1 MKKLISILL
10 ILSTI
15 NCLFV
20 GCSHE
25 IPKEGLSETFNP
37 STFEVTEMTTTPL
50 PVSLI
55 QKVALIT
62 DCDSIDDH
70 AYNQACWQGVENWC
84 SANSIDY
91 TYYQPTE
98 DSNDA
103 RVIAVDQAVQEGA
116 NVIVM
121 PGYLFG
127 ATLIERQDK
136 YPDVYFIAV
145 DVGAG
150 DMTYD
155 YVDYYE
161 PSPNAVCLTFAEEQA
176 GYLAGYAA
184 VKEGYTKLGFNGGAA
199 ILSVIRY
206 GYGFIQ
212 GADAAASEMD
222 VDIYIRYSYE
232 GQFCC
237 DGYSEFLG
245 KMKQWEESGIEII
258 FPCGYRAPGYAKDLD
273 AQIIAPDT
281 DMSHISPTILTSAKK
296 ELKNSVEFA
305 LTGLYEGRW
314 EAKLGGQFINLTL
327 QDGDFVGLPTT
338 EEAFRFQNLTMEE
351 YEAVKADIRN
361 GIRIVSD
368 AFEFL
373 PAVSEHT
380 VIDEI
385 G

>member
-1 MKKLISILL
+1 MKKISFLL
-10 ILSTI
+10 LAIAMILS
-15 NCLFV
+15 LFT
-20 GCSHE
+20 GCRVDPAEDSS
-25 IPKEGLSETFNP
+25 IPPISAEQEP
-37 STFEVTEMTTTPL
+37 SIEQDVPTV
-50 PVSLI
+50 
-55 QKVALIT
+55 QKVAMIT
-62 DCDSIDDH
+62 DFADIDDQG
-70 AYNQACWQGVENWC
+70 YNQSCWEGVRSWC
-84 SANSIDY
+84 NAMDMEY
-91 TYYQPTE
+91 AYYQPAE
-98 DSNDA
+98 DSTDA
-103 RVIAVDQAVQEGA
+103 RVLSVDQAVEEGA
-116 NVIVM
+116 NVIVL
-121 PGYLFG
+121 PGYIFGSLLFEIQE
-127 ATLIERQDK
+127 T
-136 YPDVYFIAV
+136 YPDIYFIAV
-145 DVGAG
+145 DVGSG
-150 DMTYD
+150 DMTCD
-155 YVDYYE
+155 YVTYYG
-161 PSPNAVCLTFAEEQA
+161 PTDNTVCMTFAEEQA

-184 VKEGYTKLGFNGGAA
+184 VKEGYTQLGFSGGAA
-199 ILSVIRY
+199 IPPVARY

-222 VDIYIRYSYE
+222 VDICIKYSYE

-237 DGYSEFLG
+237 DGYSELLG

-258 FPCGYRAPGYAKDLD
+258 FPCGDKAPRYAKDLN
-273 AQIIAPDT
+273 AQIVAPDT

-314 EAKLGGQFINLTL
+314 EAELGGQFINLTL

-338 EEAFRFQNLTMEE
+338 EEAFRFQNFTMEE

-380 VIDEI
+380 VIEEV